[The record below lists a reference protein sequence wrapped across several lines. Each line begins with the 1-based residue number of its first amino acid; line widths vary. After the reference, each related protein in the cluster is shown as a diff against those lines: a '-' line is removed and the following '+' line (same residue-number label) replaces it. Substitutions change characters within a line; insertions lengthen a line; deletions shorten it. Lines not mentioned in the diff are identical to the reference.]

1 MPVSIF
7 TALEKVV
14 MLFPSFLISSAY
26 YYFTLS
32 CKKFINIFNDKGPTQ
47 CKGSLS
53 GFTYV
58 SESHHHT

>member
-1 MPVSIF
+1 MCVSIF

-14 MLFPSFLISSAY
+14 IFFSFVLISSDY